1 MRVGGLW
8 VLAQTRESIAAGV
21 GAGARAGGGGACLG
35 CSGVSKLLS
44 VPLWAVSS
52 SASPSASATPPPEVR
67 EVAVKWG
74 WDSVLVVCAA
84 VEQGVVGGGRACDLG
99 AKKFPKV
106 TTY

>member
-1 MRVGGLW
+1 
-8 VLAQTRESIAAGV
+8 
-21 GAGARAGGGGACLG
+21 
-35 CSGVSKLLS
+35 
-44 VPLWAVSS
+44 
-52 SASPSASATPPPEVR
+52 
-67 EVAVKWG
+67 VAVKWG